1 MTAPEPMTAPDSLA
15 APSPGLP
22 LDGITVVSLEQAVAA
37 PYASR
42 QLADLGA
49 RVIKIERPGG
59 GDFARNYDRSV
70 KGLASYF
77 VWLNRGK
84 ESVALDLKSASGVA
98 ALTGLIGRADV
109 FVQNLAPGA
118 AQRLGVS
125 AQVLRARHPRLI
137 ACDVSGYSPDGPMGQ
152 RRAYDLLI
160 QCETGLLSV
169 TGSADAPAKAGISVA
184 DIAGGMFAFS
194 SILAAL
200 YARAQTGQGAALSVS
215 LFESLTEWMSQPLY
229 YAMYTGTPPPRTG
242 TSHATIAPY
251 GTFRTGGDGS
261 VQLAVQ
267 NEREWRRLC
276 AAVLGRPGLADEP
289 RFATNSARVDNRGE
303 LQAEIEA
310 ALADLPAEKVL
321 ELLDAA
327 QIANGRMNTVVD
339 LLGHPQL
346 AHRWA
351 EVDSPAGPLRALPS
365 PISLGGATPALG
377 AVPALGEHTAAVL
390 AEFGLGGAEFTDGDP
405 ADGRLVNDRGS
416 DADSTDATFTAGQ
429 PIDADATD
437 AESSVD
443 DAGDGALTDARL
455 SEADVSGTGRS
466 GCGNVGAGW

>member
-1 MTAPEPMTAPDSLA
+1 LAEPVA
-15 APSPGLP
+15 GLP
-22 LDGITVVSLEQAVAA
+22 LAGITVVSLEQAVAA

-49 RVIKIERPGG
+49 RVIKVERPGG
-59 GDFARNYDRSV
+59 GDFARNYDSSV

-84 ESVALDLKSASGVA
+84 ESVALDLKSAAGLS
-98 ALTGLIGRADV
+98 ALTALIGHADV

-118 AQRLGVS
+118 AERMGLS
-125 AQVLRARHPRLI
+125 AEALRARDPRLI
-137 ACDVSGYSPDGPMGQ
+137 VCDVSGYAPDGPLGD

-200 YARAQTGQGAALSVS
+200 YARAQTGDGAALSVS
-215 LFESLTEWMSQPLY
+215 LFESLTEWMSQPMY

-251 GTFRTGGDGS
+251 GAFRTAGGGS

-267 NEREWRRLC
+267 NDREWRRLC
-276 AAVLGRPGLADEP
+276 DQVLGRPELADDP
-289 RFATNSARVDNRGE
+289 RFATNTARVAARAE
-303 LQAEIEA
+303 LHAEIEA
-310 ALADLPAEKVL
+310 ALAAYPAEKAL

-351 EVDSPAGPLRALPS
+351 QVDSPAGPLRALPS
-365 PISLGGATPALG
+365 PISLGGAAPALG
-377 AVPALGEHTAAVL
+377 AIPAVGEHTEAVL
-390 AEFGLGGAEFTDGDP
+390 AEFGLTDTMHADTMHADTGLADTGRGA
-405 ADGRLVNDRGS
+405 R
-416 DADSTDATFTAGQ
+416 
-429 PIDADATD
+429 
-437 AESSVD
+437 D
-443 DAGDGALTDARL
+443 DAGTP
-455 SEADVSGTGRS
+455 
-466 GCGNVGAGW
+466 

>member
-1 MTAPEPMTAPDSLA
+1 MTAPEPRP

-37 PYASR
+37 PYATR

-49 RVIKIERPGG
+49 RVIKVERPGG
-59 GDFARNYDRSV
+59 GDFARTYDRSV

-84 ESVALDLKSASGVA
+84 ESVVLDLKSAAGLS
-98 ALTGLIGRADV
+98 ALTALIGRADV

-118 AQRLGVS
+118 SDRMGLS
-125 AQVLRARHPRLI
+125 AAALRARDPKLI
-137 ACDVSGYSPDGPMGQ
+137 TCDVCGYAADGPMGD

-184 DIAGGMFAFS
+184 DVAGGMFAFS

-200 YARAQTGQGAALSVS
+200 YARTRTGDGAALSVS
-215 LFESLTEWMSQPLY
+215 LFESLTEWMSQPMY

-251 GTFRTGGDGS
+251 GTLRTAGGGS

-267 NEREWRRLC
+267 NDREWRRLC
-276 AAVLGRPGLADEP
+276 DQVLGRPGLADDP
-289 RFATNSARVDNRGE
+289 RFATNTARVANRAE
-303 LQAEIEA
+303 LHAEIEDTLA
-310 ALADLPAEKVL
+310 AYPAEKVL

-339 LLGHPQL
+339 LLSHPQL
-346 AHRWA
+346 VHRWA
-351 EVDSPAGPLRALPS
+351 EADSPAGPLRALPS
-365 PISLGGATPALG
+365 PISLGGAAPALG
-377 AVPALGEHTAAVL
+377 AIPALGQHTDAVL
-390 AEFGLGGAEFTDGDP
+390 AEFGLADPVRTDSGVVGELTDGGP
-405 ADGRLVNDRGS
+405 ADGGL
-416 DADSTDATFTAGQ
+416 DARDEA
-429 PIDADATD
+429 
-437 AESSVD
+437 
-443 DAGDGALTDARL
+443 GAL
-455 SEADVSGTGRS
+455 
-466 GCGNVGAGW
+466 

>member
-1 MTAPEPMTAPDSLA
+1 MTAPGPLTAPAQS
-15 APSPGLP
+15 LP
-22 LDGITVVSLEQAVAA
+22 LEGITVVSLEQAVAA

-49 RVIKIERPGG
+49 RVIKVERPVG
-59 GDFARNYDRSV
+59 GDFARNYDSTV

-84 ESVALDLKSASGVA
+84 ESVALDLKSAAGLS
-98 ALTGLIGRADV
+98 ALTALIGRADV

-118 AQRLGVS
+118 AERMGLS
-125 AQVLRARHPRLI
+125 AAALRAGHPELI
-137 ACDVSGYSPDGPMGQ
+137 VCDVSGYAPDGPMGDQ
-152 RRAYDLLI
+152 RAYDLLI

-200 YARAQTGQGAALSVS
+200 YARLRTGDGAALSVS
-215 LFESLTEWMSQPLY
+215 LFESLTEWMSQPMY

-251 GTFRTGGDGS
+251 GTFRTAGGGS

-267 NEREWRRLC
+267 NDREWRRLC
-276 AAVLGRPGLADEP
+276 DQVLGRPGLADDP
-289 RFATNSARVDNRGE
+289 RFATNIARVANRPE
-303 LQAEIEA
+303 LHAEIED
-310 ALADLPAEKVL
+310 ALAGQAPERVL

-327 QIANGRMNTVVD
+327 QIANGRMNTVTD
-339 LLGHPQL
+339 LLDHPQL

-365 PISLGGATPALG
+365 PISLGGAAPALG

-390 AEFGLGGAEFTDGDP
+390 AELGLSDTEISAPNEAGAP
-405 ADGRLVNDRGS
+405 R
-416 DADSTDATFTAGQ
+416 
-429 PIDADATD
+429 
-437 AESSVD
+437 
-443 DAGDGALTDARL
+443 
-455 SEADVSGTGRS
+455 
-466 GCGNVGAGW
+466 

>member
-1 MTAPEPMTAPDSLA
+1 MTALDPLST
-15 APSPGLP
+15 PSPGLP

-37 PYASR
+37 PYATR

-49 RVIKIERPGG
+49 RVIKVERPGG
-59 GDFARNYDRSV
+59 GDFARNYDSTV

-84 ESVALDLKSASGVA
+84 ESVALDLKSAAGLS
-98 ALTGLIGRADV
+98 ALTALIGRADV

-118 AQRLGVS
+118 SERMGLS
-125 AQVLRARHPRLI
+125 AAALRARDQQLI
-137 ACDVSGYSPDGPMGQ
+137 VCDVSGYAPDGPFAH

-184 DIAGGMFAFS
+184 DIAGGTFAFS

-200 YARAQTGQGAALSVS
+200 YARERTGDGAALSVS
-215 LFESLTEWMSQPLY
+215 LFESLTEWMSQPMY

-251 GTFRTGGDGS
+251 GTFQTAGGGS

-267 NEREWRRLC
+267 NDREWRRLC
-276 AAVLGRPGLADEP
+276 EQVLGRPRLADDP
-289 RFATNSARVDNRGE
+289 RFATNIARVANRAE
-303 LQAEIEA
+303 LHEEIEA
-310 ALADLPAEKVL
+310 ALAAEAPEKVL
-321 ELLDAA
+321 KLLDAA
-327 QIANGRMNTVVD
+327 QIANGRMNTVTD
-339 LLGHPQL
+339 LLDHPQL

-365 PISLGGATPALG
+365 PIGLGGAAPPLG
-377 AVPALGEHTAAVL
+377 AIPALGEHTAAVL
-390 AEFGLGGAEFTDGDP
+390 AEFGL
-405 ADGRLVNDRGS
+405 S
-416 DADSTDATFTAGQ
+416 DAEIS
-429 PIDADATD
+429 
-437 AESSVD
+437 
-443 DAGDGALTDARL
+443 ALT
-455 SEADVSGTGRS
+455 EA
-466 GCGNVGAGW
+466 GAAS

>member
-1 MTAPEPMTAPDSLA
+1 MA
-15 APSPGLP
+15 APRPAPGLP

-37 PYASR
+37 PYATR

-49 RVIKIERPGG
+49 RVIKVERPGG
-59 GDFARNYDRSV
+59 GDFARNYDSSV

-84 ESVALDLKSASGVA
+84 ESVALDLKSAAGRS
-98 ALTGLIGRADV
+98 ALTALIGRADV

-118 AQRLGVS
+118 AERMGLS
-125 AQVLRARHPRLI
+125 ASALRATDPRLI
-137 ACDVSGYSPDGPMGQ
+137 VCDVSGYAPDGPMGD

-200 YARAQTGQGAALSVS
+200 YTRATTGDGAALSVS
-215 LFESLTEWMSQPLY
+215 LFESLTEWMSQPMY

-251 GTFRTGGDGS
+251 GAFRTAGGGT

-267 NEREWRRLC
+267 NDREWRRLC
-276 AAVLGRPGLADEP
+276 DQVLGRPAVADDP
-289 RFATNSARVDNRGE
+289 RFATNPARVANRAE
-303 LQAEIEA
+303 LHAEIEA
-310 ALADLPAEKVL
+310 ALAGYQAEQVL

-339 LLGHPQL
+339 LLDHPQL

-365 PISLGGATPALG
+365 PISLGGTAPALG
-377 AVPALGEHTAAVL
+377 AIPAVGEHTAAVL
-390 AEFGLGGAEFTDGDP
+390 AEFGLADP
-405 ADGRLVNDRGS
+405 AL
-416 DADSTDATFTAGQ
+416 ADD
-429 PIDADATD
+429 
-437 AESSVD
+437 E
-443 DAGDGALTDARL
+443 LTGGLDARD
-455 SEADVSGTGRS
+455 EAGTR
-466 GCGNVGAGW
+466 

>member
-1 MTAPEPMTAPDSLA
+1 MTAPGPLTAPA
-15 APSPGLP
+15 QGLP
-22 LDGITVVSLEQAVAA
+22 LEGITVVSLEQAVAA

-49 RVIKIERPGG
+49 RVIKVERPGG
-59 GDFARNYDRSV
+59 GDFARNYDSTV

-84 ESVALDLKSASGVA
+84 ESVALDLKSAAGLSAVTA
-98 ALTGLIGRADV
+98 LIGRADV

-118 AQRLGVS
+118 AERMGLS
-125 AQVLRARHPRLI
+125 AAALRAGHPELI
-137 ACDVSGYSPDGPMGQ
+137 VCDVSGYAPDGPFAHQ
-152 RRAYDLLI
+152 RAYDLLI

-169 TGSADAPAKAGISVA
+169 TGSADAPAKVGISVA

-200 YARAQTGQGAALSVS
+200 YARARTGDGAALSVS
-215 LFESLTEWMSQPLY
+215 LFESLTEWMSQPMY

-251 GTFRTGGDGS
+251 GAFLTAGGGS

-267 NEREWRRLC
+267 NDREWRRLC
-276 AAVLGRPGLADEP
+276 DQVLGRPGLADDP
-289 RFATNSARVDNRGE
+289 RFATNIARVANRSE
-303 LQAEIEA
+303 LHAEIESV
-310 ALADLPAEKVL
+310 LAGQAPERVL

-327 QIANGRMNTVVD
+327 QIANGRMNTVTD
-339 LLGHPQL
+339 LLDHPQL

-365 PISLGGATPALG
+365 PISLAGGAEPALG

-390 AEFGLGGAEFTDGDP
+390 AELGL
-405 ADGRLVNDRGS
+405 S
-416 DADSTDATFTAGQ
+416 DTE
-429 PIDADATD
+429 I
-437 AESSVD
+437 SSP
-443 DAGDGALTDARL
+443 DGA
-455 SEADVSGTGRS
+455 
-466 GCGNVGAGW
+466 GAP